1 MQRLLAD
8 VYGEGLGQ
16 VGVTDLLMV
25 FVLKG
30 DVLPGVGPTDVPAG
44 SLHGRDEGIL
54 GYGFF
59 PGFHYSLETFH
70 QVGRFLFV
78 DHGPVFLL
86 VPGDAFTFFHPA
98 AVEMFSF
105 FGYGQAPIPAHL
117 VHSFLHVRQVLGSG
131 VEFVTVLI
139 ADRVGHHMK
148 VEMAPVL
155 VDSHQDLVAGK
166 CFFSEFLAKGQHLF
180 RCDFFILM
188 EGNNIVSA
196 HPSGVL
202 VPDFFFFP
210 KGATH
215 GIPGQRFRSRAGHI
229 HVAVFHFVLAQD
241 VFDGVPEPAM
251 GLWWPR
257 YCLKHRHGM
266 SISFRQFWMASMQL
280 FSSERVGIR
289 PASERN
295 CCWLIVWVSI
305 IRFNLFRA
313 FVIWFRFEQ
322 APRSC

>member
-1 MQRLLAD
+1 MF
-8 VYGEGLGQ
+8 
-16 VGVTDLLMV
+16 

-30 DVLPGVGPTDVPAG
+30 YVLPLVGPVDVPAG
-44 SLHGRDEGIL
+44 LFHGRNEGIP
-54 GYGFF
+54 GNGFV
-59 PGFHYSLETFH
+59 PGFHYSLEAFH
-70 QVGRFLFV
+70 QIGRLFFAT
-78 DHGPVFLL
+78 HGPVFFMA
-86 VPGDAFTFFHPA
+86 PGNPFAFFHPA
-98 AVEMFSF
+98 AIKMFPL
-105 FGYGQAPIPAHL
+105 FGYGQAPVPAHL
-117 VHSFLHVRQVLGSG
+117 VHGFLHVSQILGG
-131 VEFVTVLI
+131 GMELMPILV

-155 VDSHQDLVAGK
+155 VDCHQDLMARK
-166 CFFSEFLAKGQHLF
+166 CFFGKFLAKGQYLF
-180 RCDFFILM
+180 WSNLFILM
-188 EGNNIVSA
+188 EGQHIVGA
-196 HPSGVL
+196 HPAGIL

-210 KGATH
+210 KGAIDR
-215 GIPGQRFRSRAGHI
+215 IPGQRFRSRAGHI
-229 HVAVFHFVLAQD
+229 HVAIFHFVLAQD

-251 GLWWPR
+251 GFWWPR

-280 FSSERVGIR
+280 FSSERVGIS

-295 CCWLIVWVSI
+295 CCWLIVWASM

>member
-1 MQRLLAD
+1 MF
-8 VYGEGLGQ
+8 
-16 VGVTDLLMV
+16 

-30 DVLPGVGPTDVPAG
+30 NVLPSDGPMDVPAG
-44 SLHGRDEGIL
+44 SLHGCDEGIP
-54 GYGFF
+54 GNGFF
-59 PGFHYSLETFH
+59 LGFHYSLEAFH
-70 QVGRFLFV
+70 QIGRLFFTA
-78 DHGPVFLL
+78 HGPVFFM
-86 VPGDAFTFFHPA
+86 VPGNPFAFFHPA
-98 AVEMFSF
+98 AIKMFPL
-105 FGYGQAPIPAHL
+105 FGYGQATVPAHL
-117 VHSFLHVRQVLGSG
+117 VHGFLHVSQILGG
-131 VEFVTVLI
+131 GMELMPILV
-139 ADRVGHHMK
+139 ADRVGHHVK

-155 VDSHQDLVAGK
+155 VDRHQDLMARK
-166 CFFSEFLAKGQHLF
+166 CFSGKFLAEGQYLF
-180 RCDFFILM
+180 RCDFLILM
-188 EGNNIVSA
+188 EGQHIVGA
-196 HPSGVL
+196 HPAGIL
-202 VPDFFFFP
+202 VPYFFFFQE
-210 KGATH
+210 GAINR
-215 GIPGQRFRSRAGHI
+215 IPGQRFRSRAGHI
-229 HVAVFHFVLAQD
+229 HVAIFHFVLAQD